1 MISTRLLPIAA
12 SEGHVHLYLFSHIPP
27 NAGHLHILSR
37 PGLEKYRLGV
47 AWGVG
52 VAITYGQ
59 GMSLAAGIDT

>member
-1 MISTRLLPIAA
+1 MAEAQRMISTRLLPIAA

-47 AWGVG
+47 SW
-52 VAITYGQ
+52 
-59 GMSLAAGIDT
+59 